1 MFMLPSLDEI
11 IESDKSPE
19 EISQIMGAITV
30 SRREHYF
37 ADMRGEF
44 VGEIDM
50 TGFKV
55 MSNIHHRNSFLP
67 VITGSIR
74 TEGNRSII
82 AIKMRMHPLT
92 SVFSVIWLSG
102 VAVFLLIGICIAC
115 VDRNASSLMLIC
127 MSAGMMLFGQL
138 LIRGGFYGPARKAI
152 ARLREL
158 FEVS

>member
-1 MFMLPSLDEI
+1 MFMLPSLDETI
-11 IESDKSPE
+11 QSDKSPE
-19 EISQIMGAITV
+19 EISRIMGAITV

-67 VITGSIR
+67 VIIGSIR

-82 AIKMRMHPLT
+82 VINMRMHPLT
-92 SVFSVIWLSG
+92 SAFSVIWLSG
-102 VAVFLLIGICIAC
+102 VAFFLLIGICIAC

-127 MSAGMMLFGQL
+127 TAAGMMLFGQL
-138 LIRGGFYGPARKAI
+138 LIRGGFYRPARKAI